1 MKKFLAIL
9 TMLFLISPIFAK
21 MTQCVKGYQTYD
33 NYDSTDR
40 LASDIQYMIN
50 QGWKVVSITSPIIIK
65 YGSSSY
71 VQVIVLFEKEE

>member
-9 TMLFLISPIFAK
+9 IMLFLISPIFAK
-21 MTQCVKGYQTYD
+21 TTQCVKGYQTYD
-33 NYDSTDR
+33 NYDSDR

-71 VQVIVLFEKEE
+71 AQVIVLFEKEE